1 MNCLFLELSHSGRET
16 RVRSCMPKNL
26 ATRKML
32 EEFADIVINT
42 WRGISSWI
50 ELVSMPFVV
59 QVEESTCDDDDATSS
74 TNNDIDDRV

>member
-1 MNCLFLELSHSGRET
+1 
-16 RVRSCMPKNL
+16 MPKNL

-74 TNNDIDDRV
+74 TNNDIVDRV